1 MVQLNDKDSCGVGAW
16 DVHSPQS
23 ARMAPPRPG
32 VKRRRWIGAVL
43 AVLAVLALALLAG
56 GIALHSRREQ
66 ARAAQAESL
75 IRAGEYAAAL
85 DIMEGLP
92 NNYREIAAVR
102 TLAKTAAE
110 LDEKN
115 LKTLGQAWDRMKAL
129 AVSGPYGDQ
138 AAVLQARAGEAL
150 YELAALRLAR
160 GEYEGAISALKRLEN
175 HRDTPTLIC
184 FAQALEQSRRPT
196 QLEDALE
203 RLENIP
209 AEYAGPCAEEI
220 AALRRKIPERIERRE
235 KAIAKTEE
243 RGLPCTGLPEGKVGT
258 TAKLGEAD
266 EVEHRGAETLYHWN
280 NLMGV
285 RVFTVRCRD
294 GVVAAATKRN
304 TDYCW
309 NGDEVLQYA
318 TLPANSGYGWQPS
331 GGGYS
336 SGSQNS
342 GGDTSGGHTSG
353 GHASGRGDTG
363 AGSGSS
369 LREEYD
375 DPEDLFED
383 GDYEDLD
390 EAWDDW
396 YDWYEGY

>member
-1 MVQLNDKDSCGVGAW
+1 MVQLNDRDSCGVGAW

-23 ARMAPPRPG
+23 ARMAPPRPR
-32 VKRRRWIGAVL
+32 VKRRRWIG

-56 GIALHSRREQ
+56 GIALLSRREQ

-75 IRAGEYAAAL
+75 IHAGEYAAAL

-92 NNYREIAAVR
+92 GNYREITAVR
-102 TLAKTAAE
+102 ALMKTEAE
-110 LDEKN
+110 LDAKD
-115 LKTLGQAWDRMKAL
+115 LTTLGQAWDRMKDQA
-129 AVSGPYGDQ
+129 ASGPYGDQ

-175 HRDTPTLIC
+175 YRDTPALIC
-184 FAQALEQSRRPT
+184 FARALEQSRRPT
-196 QLEDALE
+196 RLEDALE
-203 RLENIP
+203 GLESIP
-209 AEYAGPCAEEI
+209 VEYAGPCAEEI

-243 RGLPCTGLPEGKVGT
+243 RGLPCTGLPEGMVGT

-294 GVVAAATKRN
+294 GEVAAATKRT

-309 NGDEVLQYA
+309 NGDEVLQSA
-318 TLPANSGYGWQPS
+318 ELPADSGYGWQPS
-331 GGGYS
+331 GGGDT
-336 SGSQNS
+336 S
-342 GGDTSGGHTSG
+342 GGYTSGGGHTSG
-353 GHASGRGDTG
+353 NHASGGYTSGGGDTG
-363 AGSGSS
+363 PGSGSS
-369 LREEYD
+369 LREDYD

-390 EAWDDW
+390 EAWDE
-396 YDWYEGY
+396 WYEGY